1 MKQIKASVLLL
12 CAVVLFAVFCM
23 GVLIGRRDGA
33 DGFRIVTD
41 RPFVQM
47 AAAEETTADTTEAP
61 TSAPTEEQTTTQADL
76 FPININTAGTEDLM
90 RLPKIGPTLAQRIV
104 DYRESYGAFETTKE
118 LDMVEGIGEKI
129 LEDIL
134 DLVTV
139 EE

>member
-12 CAVVLFAVFCM
+12 GAVVVFAVFCM

-41 RPFVQM
+41 RPIMQV
-47 AAAEETTADTTEAP
+47 ATDESP
-61 TSAPTEEQTTTQADL
+61 TSAPTEKKTEPEPQTTQEDV
-76 FPININTAGTEDLM
+76 FPININTATLDELTK
-90 RLPKIGPTLAQRIV
+90 LPKIGPTLAQRII
-104 DYRESYGAFETTKE
+104 DYRDSYGAFESAKE